1 MILKDDMRKESKIF
15 GFSAGL
21 FLILAVVGTIFFEGD
36 DTKLAIVF
44 WLIFAFCIFAFLSQF
59 TYKVE
64 LYEDKIIISWFIF
77 IKKEIKIKDIKEFT
91 YKKYGVGRFYTF
103 ILIANKKYKF
113 YTKRMEEIK
122 AHLEHNIDQVHIV

>member
-1 MILKDDMRKESKIF
+1 MVLKDDMRKESKMF
-15 GFSAGL
+15 GFLAGL
-21 FLILAVVGTIFFEGD
+21 FLILAVVGTIFFKDGD
-36 DTKLAIVF
+36 VKLAIVF
-44 WLIFAFCIFAFLSQF
+44 WLIFAFLSQF

-77 IKKEIKIKDIKEFT
+77 IKKEIKIKDIKEFN
-91 YKKYGVGRFYTF
+91 YKKYGFGRFYTF

-122 AHLEHNIDQVHIV
+122 AHLEHNINQSHIV